1 VSYDRTDELL
11 LKRQLQTRFTV
22 AKQSK
27 ISYLLNAPGA
37 DKPTPIFTF
46 LSFDG
51 RRVKVYANRSIHPRQ
66 WDATERRALTRG
78 YPRNGKLN
86 DWLNLLAER
95 LTTCCDTHAAAGTA
109 PTAAELRALAETEAP
124 AAEPEPVA
132 APGGLFWQRY
142 EEWVSYTRAAGNVR
156 TAQAHTTAGRHLREF
171 ADLNGYAIDF
181 DTLTPTVGDR
191 WAAYLLNVGGLT
203 DNTINKHL
211 GRLKA
216 FMRWA
221 GKRGY
226 TESTALDRV
235 SWARREPDV
244 IALSTAELAA
254 LESLPL
260 ALGARL
266 DKARAWFLLAC
277 YTGLRYSDLVSIKP
291 QHIRPATDKLPA
303 HLRLTAQKT
312 RAVVNVPLS
321 ARALN
326 IVNRL
331 LAGDLASIKNQPIT
345 NPVLNRFLKELGQ
358 LAGID
363 TPVEV
368 IRYRGGIADVTTCA
382 KYEKLTVHTARRTF
396 VTLNLGKGMSAEFVM
411 KLTGHTSYK
420 SFQRYVNLT
429 PQRVAEEFARFHEM
443 PSIEPDLGQNCT

>member
-1 VSYDRTDELL
+1 M
-11 LKRQLQTRFTV
+11 
-22 AKQSK
+22 AK
-27 ISYLLNAPGA
+27 ISYLLSAPSA

-51 RRVKVYANRSIHPRQ
+51 RRVKVYANRSILPRQ

-86 DWLNLLAER
+86 DWLDLLAER

-124 AAEPEPVA
+124 AAEPEPVT

-142 EEWVSYTRAAGNVR
+142 EEWVSYTRDAGTVR
-156 TAQAHTTAGRHLREF
+156 TAQAHATAGRHLREF
-171 ADLNGYAIDF
+171 ADANGYAVDF

-191 WAAYLLNVGGLT
+191 WAAYLLNVAALT

-216 FMRWA
+216 FMKWA

-244 IALSTAELAA
+244 IALSVAELRA

-260 ALGARL
+260 APGSRL

-277 YTGLRYSDLVSIKP
+277 YTGLRYSDLVSIQS
-291 QHIRPATDKLPA
+291 QHLRPATDKLPA
-303 HLRLTAQKT
+303 HLRLTAKKT

-321 ARALN
+321 APALA

-331 LAGDLASIKNQPIT
+331 LAGELATLKSQPIT
-345 NPVLNRFLKELGQ
+345 NPVLNRFLKELGH

-363 TPVEV
+363 SPIEV
-368 IRYRGGIADVTTCA
+368 IRYRGGVADVTTCP

-429 PQRVAEEFARFHEM
+429 PQRVAEEFAKFHEM
-443 PSIEPDLGQNCT
+443 PD

>member
-1 VSYDRTDELL
+1 M
-11 LKRQLQTRFTV
+11 
-22 AKQSK
+22 AK

-46 LSFDG
+46 LSFEG
-51 RRVKVYANRSIHPRQ
+51 RRVKVYANRSILPRQ
-66 WDATERRALTRG
+66 WDAKERRALTRG
-78 YPRNGKLN
+78 YPRNGHLN
-86 DWLNLLAER
+86 DWLDLLAER
-95 LTTCCDTHAAAGTA
+95 LIACCDAHAAAGTA
-109 PTAAELRALAETEAP
+109 PTAAELRALAETEQIVEPAP
-124 AAEPEPVA
+124 VEVA
-132 APGGLFWQRY
+132 VRGSQFWQRY
-142 EEWVSYTRAAGNVR
+142 DEWVNYTRAAGTVR
-156 TAQAHTTAGRHLREF
+156 TAQAHATAGRHLREF
-171 ADLNGYAIDF
+171 AETNGYAIDF

-191 WAAYLLNVGGLT
+191 WAAYLLNVARLT

-216 FMRWA
+216 FMKWA

-226 TESTALDRV
+226 TENTALDRV

-244 IALSTAELAA
+244 IALTADELAA
-254 LESLPL
+254 LEALPL
-260 ALGARL
+260 VTGSRL

-277 YTGLRYSDLVSIKP
+277 YTGLRYSDLVSIRP
-291 QHIRPATDKLPA
+291 QHLRSATEKIPA
-303 HLRLTAQKT
+303 HLRLTAKKT

-321 ARALN
+321 ALALD

-331 LAGDLASIKNQPIT
+331 LAGELATVKEQPIT
-345 NPVLNRFLKELGQ
+345 NPVLNRFLKELGK
-358 LAGID
+358 LAQID
-363 TPVEV
+363 SPVEV
-368 IRYRGGIADVTTCA
+368 IRYRGGVADITTCC

-443 PSIEPDLGQNCT
+443 PS

>member
-1 VSYDRTDELL
+1 
-11 LKRQLQTRFTV
+11 V
-22 AKQSK
+22 AK
-27 ISYLLNAPGA
+27 ISYLLNAPSA

-66 WDATERRALTRG
+66 WDASERRALTRG
-78 YPRNGKLN
+78 YPRNGALN
-86 DWLNLLAER
+86 DWLDLLAER
-95 LTTCCDTHAAAGTA
+95 LATCCDAHAATGTA
-109 PTAAELRALAETEAP
+109 PTAAELRALAESEQP
-124 AAEPEPVA
+124 EPEPEASVA
-132 APGGLFWQRY
+132 AGGLFWQRY
-142 EEWVSYTRAAGNVR
+142 EEWVSYTRAAGTVR
-156 TAQAHTTAGRHLREF
+156 TAQAHATAGRHLREF
-171 ADLNGYAIDF
+171 ADANGYAVDF
-181 DTLTPTVGDR
+181 ATLTPTVGDR
-191 WAAYLLNVGGLT
+191 WAAYLLNVAGLT

-216 FMRWA
+216 FMKWA

-244 IALSTAELAA
+244 IALSAAELRA
-254 LESLPL
+254 LETLPL
-260 ALGARL
+260 ASGSRL

-277 YTGLRYSDLVSIKP
+277 YTGLRYSDLVSIQP
-291 QHIRPATDKLPA
+291 QHLRPATDKLPT
-303 HLRLTAQKT
+303 HLRLTAKKT

-321 ARALN
+321 APALT
-326 IVNRL
+326 IVSRL
-331 LAGDLASIKNQPIT
+331 LAGELASVKSQPIT

-363 TPVEV
+363 SPVEV
-368 IRYRGGIADVTTCA
+368 IRYRGGIADVTTCP

-429 PQRVAEEFARFHEM
+429 PQRVAEEFAKFHEM
-443 PSIEPDLGQNCT
+443 PD

>member
-1 VSYDRTDELL
+1 M
-11 LKRQLQTRFTV
+11 
-22 AKQSK
+22 AK

-78 YPRNGKLN
+78 YPRNGALN
-86 DWLNLLAER
+86 DWLDLLADR
-95 LTTCCDTHAAAGTA
+95 LTTRCDTHAAAGTA

-124 AAEPEPVA
+124 EPEPDPVEA
-132 APGGLFWQRY
+132 AGHGPVFWQRY
-142 EEWVSYTRAAGNVR
+142 DEWVNYTRAAGNVR
-156 TAQAHTTAGRHLREF
+156 TAQAHATAGRHLREF
-171 ADLNGYAIDF
+171 SEANGYTIDF
-181 DTLTPTVGDR
+181 DTLTSTVGDR
-191 WAAYLLNVGGLT
+191 WAAYLLNTVDLT

-211 GRLKA
+211 GRLKS
-216 FMRWA
+216 FMKWA
-221 GKRGY
+221 AKRGY
-226 TESTALDRV
+226 TENTALDRV

-244 IALSTAELAA
+244 MALSVAELGA
-254 LESLPL
+254 LETLPL
-260 ALGARL
+260 PVGSRL
-266 DKARAWFLLAC
+266 EKARAWFLLAC

-291 QHIRPATDKLPA
+291 QHVRPATATLPA
-303 HLRLTAQKT
+303 HLRLTAKKT

-321 ARALN
+321 AAALG

-331 LAGDLASIKNQPIT
+331 LAGELASIKSQPIT

-363 TPVEV
+363 SPVEV
-368 IRYRGGIADVTTCA
+368 IRYRGGVADVATA
-382 KYEKLTVHTARRTF
+382 PKYERLTVHTARRTF

-443 PSIEPDLGQNCT
+443 PE

>member
-1 VSYDRTDELL
+1 MATVSFHLKEPKADRPTAIYALL
-11 LKRQLQTRFTV
+11 TIDRRTR
-22 AKQSK
+22 
-27 ISYLLNAPGA
+27 I
-37 DKPTPIFTF
+37 
-46 LSFDG
+46 
-51 RRVKVYANRSIHPRQ
+51 KVYSGQSIHPSKWGKADQ
-66 WDATERRALTRG
+66 RAQVRG
-78 YPRNGKLN
+78 KGNELNGHLN
-86 DWLNLLAER
+86 DALAGINDRLLAAYA
-95 LTTCCDTHAAAGTA
+95 THLAAGTV
-109 PTAAELRALAETEAP
+109 PTAAALKEA
-124 AAEPEPVA
+124 AAPERLAEPVA
-132 APGGLFWQRY
+132 VPVGQFWQRY
-142 EEWVSYTRAAGNVR
+142 EEWVSYTHAAGTGR
-156 TAQAHTTAGRHLREF
+156 TAQAHATAGRHLREF
-171 ADLNGYAIDF
+171 AAASGYALDF

-191 WAAYLLNVGGLT
+191 WATYLLNTVRLT

-216 FMRWA
+216 FMKWA
-221 GKRGY
+221 AKRGY
-226 TESTALDRV
+226 TTNTALAQV

-244 IALSTAELAA
+244 IALAAAELAA

-260 ALGARL
+260 AAGSRL

-277 YTGLRYSDLVSIKP
+277 YTGLRYSDLVSIQP
-291 QHIRPATDKLPA
+291 QHLRPATDKLPA
-303 HLRLTAQKT
+303 HLRLTAKKT

-321 ARALN
+321 ALALA

-331 LAGDLASIKNQPIT
+331 LAGELATVKDQPIT
-345 NPVLNRFLKELGQ
+345 NPVLNRFLKELGE

-363 TPVEV
+363 SPVEV
-368 IRYRGGIADVTTCA
+368 IRYRGGVADVTTCP

-443 PSIEPDLGQNCT
+443 PD

>member
-1 VSYDRTDELL
+1 MLTFGTATSNP
-11 LKRQLQTRFTV
+11 FHM
-22 AKQSK
+22 AK
-27 ISYLLNAPGA
+27 ISYLLVAPGA
-37 DKPTPIFTF
+37 NKPTPIFAF
-46 LSFDG
+46 LSFAG

-78 YPRNGKLN
+78 YPRNGALN
-86 DWLNLLAER
+86 DWLDLLAER
-95 LTTCCDTHAAAGTA
+95 LAGCYDAHAAAGTQ
-109 PTAAELRALAETEAP
+109 PTAAELRALSETETPADEPAP
-124 AAEPEPVA
+124 TPA
-132 APGGLFWQRY
+132 APGGFFWHRY
-142 EEWVSYTRAAGNVR
+142 DEWVAYTRAAGTVR
-156 TAQAHTTAGRHLREF
+156 TAQAHATAGRHLREF
-171 ADLNGYAIDF
+171 ADAGGYAIDF

-191 WAAYLLNVGGLT
+191 WAAYLLNVAKLT

-216 FMRWA
+216 FMKWA
-221 GKRGY
+221 SKRGY

-244 IALSTAELAA
+244 IALSAAELRA

-260 ALGARL
+260 APGSRL

-277 YTGLRYSDLVSIKP
+277 YTGLRYSDLVSIRP
-291 QHIRPATDKLPA
+291 QHLRPATDKLPA

-321 ARALN
+321 AAALGL
-326 IVNRL
+326 VNRL
-331 LAGDLASIKNQPIT
+331 LAGELASIKSQPIT

-363 TPVEV
+363 SPVEV
-368 IRYRGGIADVTTCA
+368 IRYRGGVADVHTCP

-429 PQRVAEEFARFHEM
+429 PQRVAEEFAKFHEM
-443 PSIEPDLGQNCT
+443 PQ

>member
-1 VSYDRTDELL
+1 M
-11 LKRQLQTRFTV
+11 
-22 AKQSK
+22 SK
-27 ISYLLNAPGA
+27 ISFLLSAPGA
-37 DKPTPIFTF
+37 DKPTPIFCF
-46 LSFDG
+46 LSFNG
-51 RRVKVYANRSIHPRQ
+51 RRVKVYANRSIHPKQ
-66 WDATERRALTRG
+66 WDAKERRALTRG
-78 YPRNGKLN
+78 YPRNGAIN
-86 DWLNLLAER
+86 DWLELLTKR
-95 LTTCCDTHAAAGTA
+95 LTTCYDTHAAAGTA
-109 PTAAELRALAETEAP
+109 PTAAELRALAETEEAEEPAP
-124 AAEPEPVA
+124 LAD
-132 APGGLFWQRY
+132 APQKFWQQY
-142 EEWVSYTRAAGNVR
+142 DEWVAYTRAAGTVR
-156 TAQAHTTAGRHLREF
+156 TAQAHATAGRHLREF
-171 ADLNGYAIDF
+171 AEANGYAIDF
-181 DTLTPTVGDR
+181 DTLTPAMGDR
-191 WAAYLLNVGGLT
+191 WSAYLLNVARLT

-216 FMRWA
+216 FMKWA

-244 IALSTAELAA
+244 IALSAAELAA

-260 ALGARL
+260 PAGSRL
-266 DKARAWFLLAC
+266 EKGRAWFLLAC
-277 YTGLRYSDLVSIKP
+277 YTGLRYSDLVSIRP
-291 QHIRPATDKLPA
+291 QHLRPATEKLPA
-303 HLRLTAQKT
+303 HLRLTAKKT

-321 ARALN
+321 AAALA

-331 LAGDLASIKNQPIT
+331 LAGELDTLKNQPIT

-363 TPVEV
+363 SPVEV
-368 IRYRGGIADVTTCA
+368 IRYRGGVADVTTCP

-443 PSIEPDLGQNCT
+443 PALKTSPNE